1 LCKNK
6 CLCLKEAKVIH
17 GKIFGNQI
25 LARGANWLLVPVLSA
40 ILVVAACTTPVE
52 MPTQYVV
59 DDLGR
64 LVVIDGT
71 PQRIISLAPSNT
83 EILFALGLGDEVVGV
98 TMYCDYPAQAQDK
111 EKVGD
116 YYGPDIEKII
126 ALDPDLVLATD
137 FHRFDLIPAL
147 EQQGIAV
154 LAVAP
159 QTLDDV
165 LASIEK
171 IGEIAGK
178 EAEALQ
184 LVTEMTRKIQA
195 VEEQTKE
202 LEQKPSVL
210 YMTWHDPMWTV
221 GRDTWIDDLI
231 SVAGGVN
238 IFSQNFEGGAMVQ
251 IEWVILQNPEIIIT
265 SEWSYDWALNATE
278 LASTNASQTG
288 RIYTFNDDLA
298 QRPGPRLAQ
307 GLDWFAYLF
316 HPEIFEEP
324 ED

>member
-1 LCKNK
+1 MTHIKTS
-6 CLCLKEAKVIH
+6 
-17 GKIFGNQI
+17 GNQI
-25 LARGANWLLVPVLSA
+25 LARGTNWFLVALLSVVLV
-40 ILVVAACTTPVE
+40 LAACTTPVE
-52 MPTQYVV
+52 TPTQYVV

-64 LVVIDGT
+64 LVAINGT

-83 EILFALGLGDEVVGV
+83 EILFALGLGDEVVAV
-98 TMYCDYPAQAQDK
+98 TMYCDYPPEALDK

-126 ALDPDLVLATD
+126 ALQPDLILATD

-147 EQQGIAV
+147 EQQGFAV
-154 LAVAP
+154 FAVAP

-165 LASIEK
+165 LESIQK
-171 IGEIAGK
+171 IGEITGR
-178 EAEALQ
+178 EAEASQ
-184 LVTEMTRKIQA
+184 LVNGMRSKIEEI
-195 VEEQTKE
+195 EEQTKE

-221 GRDTWIDDLI
+221 GRNTWIDELI
-231 SVAGGVN
+231 NMAGGMN
-238 IFSQNFEGGAMVQ
+238 IFSENFEGGAMVQ
-251 IEWVILQNPEIIIT
+251 IEWVILHDPEIIIT

-288 RIYTFNDDLA
+288 RIYTFDDDLA
-298 QRPGPRLAQ
+298 QRPGPRLVQ
-307 GLDWFAYLF
+307 GLDWFAYLI
-316 HPEIFEEP
+316 HPGIFEEP